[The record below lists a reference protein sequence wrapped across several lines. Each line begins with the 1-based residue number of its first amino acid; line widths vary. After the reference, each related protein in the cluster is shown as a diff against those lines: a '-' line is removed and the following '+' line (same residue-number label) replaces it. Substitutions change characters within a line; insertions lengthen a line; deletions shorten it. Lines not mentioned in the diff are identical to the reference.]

1 MPGKTL
7 CVQRK
12 LFKEKV
18 ILDTVACYVVL
29 QYFDNSWLKKYFRN
43 KYFRWVKLV
52 PFQCAYSSGGKYKD
66 ARGVWIEVFTSFR
79 SFQIIMFSIQMY
91 EK

>member
-29 QYFDNSWLKKYFRN
+29 QYFDNSWLKN
-43 KYFRWVKLV
+43 TL
-52 PFQCAYSSGGKYKD
+52 GINILD
-66 ARGVWIEVFTSFR
+66 E
-79 SFQIIMFSIQMY
+79 
-91 EK
+91 